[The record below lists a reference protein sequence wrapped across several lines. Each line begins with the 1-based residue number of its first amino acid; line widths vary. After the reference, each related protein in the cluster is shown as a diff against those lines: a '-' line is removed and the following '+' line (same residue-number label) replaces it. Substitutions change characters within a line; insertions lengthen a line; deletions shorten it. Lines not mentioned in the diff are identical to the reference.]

1 MPLDKLFSIG
11 HHYLDSLTKTIQVK
25 KLNLLQGTLDLIV
38 LKVLASGAQH
48 GYAISQ
54 RIQEVSSDLLKVE
67 EGSLYPALY
76 RMEKKGWIQ
85 SRWGVTDKQRRA
97 RLYTLTHD
105 GQRHLAEEAQQWT
118 ALTGVMD
125 RIMELG

>member
-1 MPLDKLFSIG
+1 M
-11 HHYLDSLTKTIQVK
+11 K

-76 RMEKKGWIQ
+76 RMEKKGWIK

-97 RLYTLTHD
+97 RLYTLTRD
-105 GQRHLAEEAQQWT
+105 GRRHLAEEAEQWA

>member
-1 MPLDKLFSIG
+1 M
-11 HHYLDSLTKTIQVK
+11 K

-54 RIQEVSSDLLKVE
+54 RIQEVSSDLLRVE

-76 RMEKKGWIQ
+76 RMEKKGWIE

-97 RLYTLTHD
+97 RLYTLTQD
-105 GQRHLAEEAQQWT
+105 GRRHLAEEAEQWA

>member
-1 MPLDKLFSIG
+1 MKR
-11 HHYLDSLTKTIQVK
+11 
-25 KLNLLQGTLDLIV
+25 LNLLQGTLDLIV

-54 RIQEVSSDLLKVE
+54 RIQEVSSDLLRVE

-76 RMEKKGWIQ
+76 RMEKKGWIE

-97 RLYTLTHD
+97 RLYTLTRA
-105 GQRHLAEEAQQWT
+105 GRQHLVEEAEQWE
-118 ALTGVMD
+118 ALSGVMD
-125 RIMELG
+125 RILEL